1 MLGQLQLRWC
11 RDIANRLS
19 LRSRF
24 DKLWV
29 VGRSPDSRI
38 DDFELPSQ
46 ISQWPISLEIS
57 ALTVA
62 GPCRIFTGF
71 PITPTVVRYKLWVTR
86 KSRGDCGRQICGLGD
101 VVVWTRRTLSY
112 PFSHGKV
119 PRSAAL
125 GPKLN
130 PTQRRFICYRQNSC

>member
-1 MLGQLQLRWC
+1 MTQALQFVEGKAATVLGQLQLRWC

-38 DDFELPSQ
+38 DKFELPSQ
-46 ISQWPISLEIS
+46 IYQWPTSLELS

-71 PITPTVVRYKLWVTR
+71 PITPTVLV
-86 KSRGDCGRQICGLGD
+86 I
-101 VVVWTRRTLSY
+101 SY
-112 PFSHGKV
+112 G
-119 PRSAAL
+119 
-125 GPKLN
+125 
-130 PTQRRFICYRQNSC
+130 